1 MHAAVSISG
10 TYGIRFLSLLL
21 VFFWASSAMAETNW
35 QVGIATAKITPEKPV
50 WMAGYAGRKGPSEGV
65 VGDLFAKA
73 MAIQDEQGHR
83 IVIVT
88 TDLIGIPRKLRDQL
102 EIEVKERFQ
111 LDRASLWLNAS
122 HTHCGPELRVDRI
135 PPTEGSAAD
144 YEQRMTLAVE
154 YTTKL
159 HQQLLDII
167 GQSLQDL
174 KPAKLEYVH
183 ARCGF
188 AMNRRRPTPQGV
200 INAPH
205 SDGPVNHNVPVL
217 QISNPD
223 GKLRALLFGYA
234 CHNTIMG
241 FNQISGDYAGF
252 AQKYIEAAHEGV
264 TAMFFTG
271 CGGDQNPY
279 PRSKVEYLDFHGRA
293 LANAVEAALQSV
305 PRPVNGPLTVKYDTV
320 QLNFAP
326 PPSIA
331 ELEKLAAGTIEPAS
345 GHARRLLKELKE
357 TGKIRSTYDYPVQ
370 VIQFGQDWTVI
381 ALSGEVVVDYSL
393 RLAKELAPAN
403 VYVAGYSNDVFGYV
417 PSLRVLQEGGYEGGG
432 AMLWGPLPGAF
443 AADVEDKIVGKVL
456 ELVGK

>member
-1 MHAAVSISG
+1 MHTAASLRTNGV
-10 TYGIRFLSLLL
+10 RFLSLL
-21 VFFWASSAMAETNW
+21 VISCWTFAAQAETQW

-65 VGDLFAKA
+65 IGDLFAKA
-73 MAIQDEQGHR
+73 MAIQDDQGQR

-102 EIEVKERFQ
+102 EVEVKEKFQ
-111 LDRASLWLNAS
+111 LGRESLWLNAS
-122 HTHCGPELRVDRI
+122 HTHCGPELRIDRI
-135 PPTEGSAAD
+135 PPTEGSPEQF
-144 YEQRMTLAVE
+144 EQRMKLAIE
-154 YTTKL
+154 YTDKL
-159 HQQLLDII
+159 HQQLLEII
-167 GQSLQDL
+167 GLSLKDL
-174 KPAKLEYVH
+174 KPAKLHYLH

-188 AMNRRRPTPQGV
+188 AMNRRRPTAQGV

-217 QISNPD
+217 QITHPD
-223 GKLRALLFGYA
+223 GKLRGLLFGYA

-252 AQKYIEAAHEGV
+252 AQKHIEAAHEGV

-293 LANAVEAALQSV
+293 LANAVEAALQTV
-305 PRPVNGPLTVKYDTV
+305 PKPVNGPLKLKYDTV

-326 PPSIA
+326 PPPVA
-331 ELEKLAAGTIEPAS
+331 ELEKLAAGTGEPVS

-432 AMLWGPLPGAF
+432 AMLWGSLPGAF
-443 AADVEDKIVGKVL
+443 ATDVEDKIVGKVL